1 MKSEKKTPRGIRNN
15 NPLNIRVGNDWQ
27 GEVEHQTDGQFEQFK
42 TMSMGV
48 RAGFIILRKYINTY
62 HLDTIDS
69 IIKRWAPSN
78 ENDTEAYINSVC
90 KYSGLDRF
98 EVLRFEDSE
107 KMFKLF
113 RAMARVENG
122 EVFSLVYTQIG
133 YFLAKVKHP
142 TKK

>member
-27 GEVEHQTDGQFEQFK
+27 GEVENPTDKHFEQFK
-42 TMSMGV
+42 TMSLGV

-78 ENDTEAYINSVC
+78 ENDTEAYIKSVC

-98 EVLRFEDSE
+98 EVLRFEDME
-107 KMFKLF
+107 KMIKLF
-113 RAMARVENG
+113 RAMAWVENG
-122 EVFSLVYTQIG
+122 EPFSDAYTRIG
-133 YFLAKVKHP
+133 YFLAKIKHP